1 MKEQINYLLSEFTIE
16 ENMEFDEIL
25 FWAYRNKNKISLSR
39 LAEICGIM
47 DLSPIRKMMGEE
59 DFIIEGSETFLTN
72 WKIICEV
79 LNLGELSCLVK
90 ARKMVE
96 EINGD

>member
-1 MKEQINYLLSEFTIE
+1 MKDQINELLFGLTIE
-16 ENMEFDEIL
+16 ESLQLDEIMV
-25 FWAYRNKNKISLSR
+25 WAYRNKNKISLSR

-47 DLSPIRKMMGEE
+47 DLSPIRKMMGEG

-79 LNLGELSCLVK
+79 LYLGELPCLVK
-90 ARKMVE
+90 ARKTLD
-96 EINGD
+96 EINGN